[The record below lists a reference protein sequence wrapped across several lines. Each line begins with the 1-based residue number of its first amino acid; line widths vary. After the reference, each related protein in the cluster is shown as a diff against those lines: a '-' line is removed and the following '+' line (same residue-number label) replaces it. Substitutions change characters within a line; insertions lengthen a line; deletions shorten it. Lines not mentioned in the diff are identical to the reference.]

1 MLTLFIVLIL
11 LIAISGFFSSSE
23 TSMMA
28 INRYRL
34 KHKAEA
40 GDKSAKRILSLL
52 KRPDRLL
59 GVILLGNTFAN
70 IMASSIATLIGVHLF
85 HERGVIIATVSLT
98 LIILVFA
105 EVAPKTI
112 AALYAS
118 QLAGAVSLP
127 LKYLL
132 IFFYPIVWLVN
143 TFANGLLLLCQIKV
157 SHQDVDRLS
166 HDELRSMVDTSS
178 KNMTTQDK
186 SMLLSVFDLKQ
197 VSVNDIMVPRNEIVG
212 IDLDDDIEE
221 MRKNIQRLEH
231 TRAPL
236 YRGSIDNCSGLLH
249 MRDIITLV
257 SENNF
262 TRDALIK
269 HARPAYF
276 IPEHVSLTKQLLRF
290 QKNKHR
296 MALVVDEYGIVDGL
310 ITLDDILEEI
320 VGEFTT
326 DESFG
331 NEEIRLQDDGSLLV
345 DGSVTV
351 RELNRNAKLGLTL
364 DGPKTLNGLIVAQ
377 LEAIPKTSA
386 SVVIQGYPVE
396 ILHVKDNCVQ
406 TARITPKV
414 DSSDIEPS
422 ND

>member
-1 MLTLFIVLIL
+1 MLVYFIALIL
-11 LIAISGFFSSSE
+11 LVVISGFFSSSE

-34 KHKAEA
+34 KHRAEA
-40 GDKSAKRILSLL
+40 GDKGAKRILKLL

-70 IMASSIATLIGVHLF
+70 ILASSLATLIGVYYF
-85 HERGVIIATVSLT
+85 HDRGVIIATVSLT

-118 QLAGAVSLP
+118 QLASVVSIP
-127 LKYLL
+127 LRYLL
-132 IFFYPIVWLVN
+132 MVFYPIVWLVN
-143 TFANGLLLLCQIKV
+143 TVANGLLRLCQIKV

-166 HDELRSMVDTSS
+166 HDELRTMVDTSS

-197 VSVNDIMVPRNEIVG
+197 VSVNDIMVPRNEIIG
-212 IDLDDDIEE
+212 IDLDDDIE
-221 MRKNIQRLEH
+221 KILKDIKLLEH

-236 YRGSIDNCSGLLH
+236 YKGSIDNCSGLLH
-249 MRDIITLV
+249 MRDIINLI
-257 SENNF
+257 SENNLNH
-262 TRDALIK
+262 DALIK

-331 NEEIRLQDDGSLLV
+331 NEEIRLQEDGSFLV

-351 RELNRNAKLGLTL
+351 RELNRNTKLGLSL
-364 DGPKTLNGLIVAQ
+364 DGPKTLNGLIVAE
-377 LEAIPKTSA
+377 LEAIPKKSA

-406 TARITPKV
+406 TARIKPKI
-414 DSSDIEPS
+414 DSNKTKSSD
-422 ND
+422 D

>member
-1 MLTLFIVLIL
+1 MLVYFIALIL
-11 LIAISGFFSSSE
+11 LVIVSGFFSSSE

-28 INRYRL
+28 VNRYRL
-34 KHKAEA
+34 KHKADA
-40 GDKSAKRILSLL
+40 GDRGAKRILLLL

-70 IMASSIATLIGVHLF
+70 ILASSLATLIGVYYF
-85 HERGVIIATVSLT
+85 HDRGVIIATVSLT

-112 AALYAS
+112 AALYPS
-118 QLAGAVSLP
+118 QLASIVSIP

-132 IFFYPIVWLVN
+132 LVFYPIVWLVN
-143 TFANGLLLLCQIKV
+143 TVANGLLLLCQIKV

-166 HDELRSMVDTSS
+166 HDELRTMVDTSS

-197 VSVNDIMVPRNEIVG
+197 VSVNDIMVPRNEIIG
-212 IDLDDDIEE
+212 IDLDDDIE
-221 MRKNIQRLEH
+221 KILQDIKLLEH

-236 YRGSIDNCSGLLH
+236 YKGSIDNCNGLLH
-249 MRDIITLV
+249 MRDIINLI
-257 SENNF
+257 SENNLSH
-262 TRDALIK
+262 DSLIK

-331 NEEIRLQDDGSLLV
+331 NEEIRLQDDGSFLV

-351 RELNRNAKLGLTL
+351 RELNRDAKLGLSL
-364 DGPKTLNGLIVAQ
+364 DGPKTLNGLIVAE
-377 LEAIPKTSA
+377 LEAIPKKSTS
-386 SVVIQGYPVE
+386 VMLQGYPVE

-406 TARITPKV
+406 TARIKPKINN
-414 DSSDIEPS
+414 DEAESSD
-422 ND
+422 D